1 MAEFIKEPQKDCI
14 FCQESKRSCRALSE
28 LYCVKSIKP
37 CSFYK
42 SKYEYDEKGKP
53 LKGDTY
59 GICRD

>member
-28 LYCVKSIKP
+28 LYCAKSIKP

-42 SKYEYDEKGKP
+42 SKNEYRADGSPREGVKE
-53 LKGDTY
+53 
-59 GICRD
+59 